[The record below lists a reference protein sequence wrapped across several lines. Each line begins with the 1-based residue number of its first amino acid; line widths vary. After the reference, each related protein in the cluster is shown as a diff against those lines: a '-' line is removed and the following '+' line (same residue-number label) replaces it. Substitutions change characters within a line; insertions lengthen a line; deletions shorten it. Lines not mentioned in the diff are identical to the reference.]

1 MQHFLTLSKFGL
13 TKMDKTRSML
23 TLFLKQ
29 LENKQC
35 AGKCFSDLTK
45 EGLQPKNGT
54 WKMKKPGENHK
65 QGWQ

>member
-1 MQHFLTLSKFGL
+1 
-13 TKMDKTRSML
+13 ML